1 MRGKGMEELSYEE
14 EIGEEEIGMGFL
26 PPSLYIRPI
35 ARARANSMPFPLC
48 SAGTLVLSHYAQQ
61 GLGELA
67 CMCVSER
74 ANARNRE

>member
-1 MRGKGMEELSYEE
+1 MELGGGDRRGSSS
-14 EIGEEEIGMGFL
+14 
-26 PPSLYIRPI
+26 PVTPHPSLC
-35 ARARANSMPFPLC
+35 ACACEFDA
-48 SAGTLVLSHYAQQ
+48 LVLSHYAQQ